1 MTNRNTVQRRL
12 VLEAVKQLFHPTA
25 EEVYGMVAREHP
37 NVSKATVYRNLNLLA
52 DKGQI
57 RRVQLLDAAIRFDGS
72 LSNHFHAQC
81 RGCGQVLDVAAEQ
94 TFQDMSGILADQGF
108 WVEGQE
114 VLFHGLCASC
124 LRKQK
129 EGFGN

>member
-1 MTNRNTVQRRL
+1 MTNRNTVQRKL
-12 VLEAVKQLFHPTA
+12 VLEAVQQLFHPTA
-25 EEVYGMVAREHP
+25 DEIYGVVARTHP

-57 RRVQLLDAAIRFDGS
+57 RRVQLLDSAIRFDGS
-72 LSNHFHAQC
+72 LSCHFHAQC
-81 RGCGQVLDVAAEQ
+81 RVCGQVLDVEANQ
-94 TFQDMSGILADQGF
+94 NIQDLSGILADQGF

-114 VLFHGLCASC
+114 VLLHGLCASC

-129 EGFGN
+129 EGFAN